1 MSFRILFAKPAEK
14 TFLGLDRDIQRRIA
28 RAIESLGENPR
39 PSGCVK
45 LQGESDLYRIRA
57 GDWRVV
63 YTIQDQKLI
72 VLVLKIGHRREI
84 YRDL

>member
-14 TFLGLDRDIQRRIA
+14 TFLGLDRDIQRRMA

-39 PSGCVK
+39 PPGCVK
-45 LQGESDLYRIRA
+45 LQGESTLYRIRA
-57 GDWRVV
+57 GDWRIV
-63 YTIQDQKLI
+63 YAFQDRKLI

-84 YRDL
+84 YRTL

>member
-1 MSFRILFAKPAEK
+1 MSFRILFAKSAEK
-14 TFLGLDRDIQRRIA
+14 AFLGLDRDIQRRIA
-28 RAIESLGENPR
+28 RAIESLGKNPR
-39 PSGCVK
+39 PSGYVK

-63 YTIQDQKLI
+63 YTIQNQKLI

-84 YRDL
+84 YRGL

>member
-1 MSFRILFAKPAEK
+1 MSFRILFAKSAEK

-57 GDWRVV
+57 GDWRIV
-63 YTIQDQKLI
+63 YATQDRKLI

-84 YRDL
+84 YRTL